1 MYMMQLLHAQ
11 ESDGSILDT
20 FETEEL
26 SELEIQALESNLEE
40 TEGLL
45 DEADEE
51 IVDIIPSQTAASY
64 GLFSQYNEMMLYNK
78 ILEAENENLKVTYE
92 ELEEELRDVIEKAE
106 DYKMDYEINSQD
118 LKEKITSF
126 DDYTH
131 KIYRDW
137 LNEDEEIGVIED
149 SEDSSE
155 DEDEISHTSIA
166 VIGISLF
173 FLTIIGIRSSFGK
186 AFYQVFTPTL
196 YALLENMTILLIVLI
211 VALFVY
217 YGEPFDHLNYGL
229 IVTGIGIFALIWLAF
244 GLFLIVVAQ
253 GFVTKWVFYEEQI
266 QEIEDF
272 FINNEGNAKIAES
285 VARFYFMKKLF
296 TNSPYLVNNFSV
308 KFLDFSQYLARNL
321 AEVIRNLFYM
331 TWGSYIIVLLSI
343 FAWRVLLYFDNE
355 YEKLIMLCVPPG
367 TFIVFLIIW
376 VKMVYIYRS
385 LVPRLTLEII
395 AAYDPNDPKTLP
407 MPDYLKGNIPG
418 LVSNAKFCFC
428 LPFHPLKAS
437 LGYLLKG
444 SIPSRHDFLFWFDI
458 YGVCVLKSFLQGSA
472 ISLCLWLTIEI
483 IYYLPTHSDYYIDI
497 LITTGS
503 FIFLSLVLFIEFP
516 YTLRYLSISTS
527 IEMYKNIELLQKTL
541 ISQKISRTEVVVRI
555 YRQMKMLFRDKFLS
569 NKYQDLPEFVLS
581 FTEEIFTLY
590 SEKLLPVDD
599 LEDVL
604 GMCGIELNDD
614 ELRLF
619 ARECKPDNEYRISLE
634 NFKKAMSVIVKSKH
648 FSPRVVVK
656 KLLTSYFRE
665 NLGKSLAQVRV
676 EDLKQFF
683 NEFMWHFSDEDIE
696 QFLVEANEVGVEN
709 IPGMV
714 QDSLECSYK

>member
-1 MYMMQLLHAQ
+1 MQIIVFLYILQLLYAQ
-11 ESDGSILDT
+11 ESDGSILDI

-26 SELEIQALESNLEE
+26 SESEIQELENNLEV
-40 TEGLL
+40 TEGVL
-45 DEADEE
+45 DEVDEE

-64 GLFSQYNEMMLYNK
+64 GLFSQYNEMMQFNEM
-78 ILEAENENLKVTYE
+78 LEAENKNLESTYE
-92 ELEEELRDVIEKAE
+92 ELDEELRDAIEKAV
-106 DYKMDYEINSQD
+106 DYKMDYEMNSQD

-137 LNEDEEIGVIED
+137 LNEDEDLGVVKD
-149 SEDSSE
+149 DDDDDDSSE

-173 FLTIIGIRSSFGK
+173 FLAIIGIRSVFGK
-186 AFYQVFTPTL
+186 AFYQVFTPTI
-196 YALLENMTILLIVLI
+196 YALLENLTILLIVLI
-211 VALFVY
+211 IALFVY

-229 IVTGIGIFALIWLAF
+229 IVTGIGIFSLIWLAF

-253 GFVTKWVFYEEQI
+253 GFVTKWVDLEEQI

-272 FINNEGNAKIAES
+272 FLYNDGNAKIAES
-285 VARFYFMKKLF
+285 VARFYFMKRLF
-296 TNSPYLVNNFSV
+296 TNSPYLINNFSV

-321 AEVIRNLFYM
+321 AEVIRSLFYM
-331 TWGSYIIVLLSI
+331 TWGSYILVLLSI
-343 FAWRVLLYFDNE
+343 IAWRVLIYFDTE
-355 YEKLIMLCVPPG
+355 YEKLIMLCFPPG
-367 TFIVFLIIW
+367 AFMVFLIILIKLIY
-376 VKMVYIYRS
+376 VYRS
-385 LVPRLTLEII
+385 LVPRLTIEII
-395 AAYDPNDPKTLP
+395 AAYNPQDLNTLP
-407 MPDYLKGNIPG
+407 MPDYLKGSIPG
-418 LVSNAKFCFC
+418 LVSNTNFCFC

-483 IYYLPTHSDYYIDI
+483 IYYLPTHSEYYIDI

-516 YTLRYLSISTS
+516 YILRYLSITTS
-527 IEMYKNIELLQKTL
+527 IEMYKNTGLLHKTL

-569 NKYQDLPEFVLS
+569 NKYQDLPEFVLN

-590 SEKLLPVDD
+590 SEGLLPVDD

-619 ARECKPDNEYRISLE
+619 ARECKP
-634 NFKKAMSVIVKSKH
+634 VI
-648 FSPRVVVK
+648 F
-656 KLLTSYFRE
+656 
-665 NLGKSLAQVRV
+665 
-676 EDLKQFF
+676 
-683 NEFMWHFSDEDIE
+683 I
-696 QFLVEANEVGVEN
+696 
-709 IPGMV
+709 
-714 QDSLECSYK
+714 